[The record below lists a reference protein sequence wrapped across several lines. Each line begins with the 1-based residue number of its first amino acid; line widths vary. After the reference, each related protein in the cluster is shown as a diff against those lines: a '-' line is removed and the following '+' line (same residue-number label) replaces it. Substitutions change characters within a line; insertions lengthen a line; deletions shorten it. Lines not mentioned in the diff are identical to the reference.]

1 MKIPAVNISEGLQET
16 LQTYNQHLDS
26 LIPILQ
32 GVQEKFGYISED
44 SVECIAQY
52 LDVSQSYIY
61 GVATFYTQFRF
72 TRPGDHVVC
81 LCRGT
86 ACHVGG
92 ADQILEQVERKLG
105 IKEGETTDDG
115 KFSLE
120 TVACIGCCALAPC
133 MTIDREVHGHL
144 TPQKAGKILK
154 VIGKKEKK

>member
-1 MKIPAVNISEGLQET
+1 MKIPAANVSEGVEEI
-16 LQTYNQHLDS
+16 LQTYSRHLDS

-32 GVQEKFGYISED
+32 GVQEKFGYISEEV
-44 SVECIAQY
+44 VESIARY
-52 LDVSQSYIY
+52 LDVSQSYVY

-72 TRPGDHVVC
+72 TRPGEHVMC

-92 ADQILEQVERKLG
+92 ADQILEQVERHLN

-144 TPQKAGKILK
+144 TPQKAKKILK
-154 VIGKKEKK
+154 VISKEKKK

>member
-1 MKIPAVNISEGLQET
+1 MKIPVANVSEELQKI
-16 LQTYNQHLDS
+16 LQTYNRYLDS

-44 SVECIAQY
+44 SVKRIAKY

-61 GVATFYTQFRF
+61 GVATFYTQFKF
-72 TRPGDHVVC
+72 TRPGDHVIC

-92 ADQILEQVERKLG
+92 AEQILEQVKRRLN

-133 MTIDREVHGHL
+133 MTIDQKVHGHL
-144 TPQKAGKILK
+144 TPQKATKILK
-154 VIGKKEKK
+154 AISKEKKK

>member
-1 MKIPAVNISEGLQET
+1 LKRPTANISEGLQEV
-16 LQTYNQHLDS
+16 LQAYDQHRDS
-26 LIPILQ
+26 IIPILQ

-44 SVECIAQY
+44 VVKFIAQY
-52 LDVSQSYIY
+52 IDVSQSYIY

-92 ADQILEQVERKLG
+92 ADQILEHVERNLG
-105 IKEGETTDDG
+105 IKEGGTTDDG

-133 MTIDREVHGHL
+133 MTIDQEVHGHL

-154 VIGKKEKK
+154 VIGKEEKK